1 MPNRNRAQEFAKNV
15 IDFNGRFQQNKAH
28 PERLETIRQW
38 HQDQAANEDGFVA
51 ALHIS
56 ITASGIIQSQALC
69 IEPEHKDILR
79 GELMRTIER
88 LDSIPPP
95 TPLR

>member
-1 MPNRNRAQEFAKNV
+1 MQNRTRAREFGKNV
-15 IDFNGRFQQNKAH
+15 IDFNGIFQQNKAH

-56 ITASGIIQSQALC
+56 ITASGIIKSQALC
-69 IEPEHKDILR
+69 IEPEHAAILR
-79 GELMRTIER
+79 GELLSTIKR
-88 LDSIPPP
+88 LDSIQN
-95 TPLR
+95 PL